1 VQDTERTAGGS
12 MLVGLLAIAAAVL
25 LWWQADH
32 LRSQRTLAEQR
43 VSAAR
48 QLLRAERAAAEP
60 AGLRAR
66 RAQLQT
72 ERRTIE
78 QRLTENADM
87 ELLRAQLY
95 YELRQRCYT
104 VKLNCL
110 IRLADLESAD
120 KPKGTA
126 PDAASDDPLSRLEIR
141 RLRATISGLLGEQDL
156 QDVLAAFTA
165 DEQRVWRFNRVQVK
179 TRAFE
184 IDVERLVRPA
194 GGRP

>member
-1 VQDTERTAGGS
+1 MQPSERTAGGS
-12 MLVGLLAIAAAVL
+12 MLAGLLAIAAAVL

-43 VSAAR
+43 LTAAR
-48 QLLRAERAAAEP
+48 QLLRAERTVADPAA
-60 AGLRAR
+60 LRAR

-72 ERRTIE
+72 ERQTLE

-110 IRLADLESAD
+110 IRLADLESTE
-120 KPKGTA
+120 KPKGKT
-126 PDAASDDPLSRLEIR
+126 PDAASDDPITRLGIR

-165 DEQRVWRFNRVQVK
+165 DDKRVWRFNRVQVK

-194 GGRP
+194 GERS